1 MSEPT
6 TEAASPPQPQPSAAP
21 SGQSPAAPAG
31 ERLDRDRSKER
42 WAAALW
48 VGLGLALA
56 LAFFY
61 FLEPILTP
69 FAFGGV
75 LAYLLQPGTGRL
87 QRQGAPRWLA
97 SALMLLLAALIAI
110 GLLLILLP
118 VLEREIRAL
127 NEQLPAVVSLL
138 DARLSP
144 LLQRWLGTPVRFD
157 VEALRALALE
167 KVGQQDVVSMLLS
180 KFGTGGLALLQALI
194 TLLLIP
200 VVVYYLLLDAPGI
213 KLRLEAGLPR
223 RWHDQTIQILA
234 DIDSVLAQFL
244 RGQLTV
250 MVLLAVYYSVA
261 LTIAGLD
268 SALPIGILT
277 GLLIF
282 IPYVG
287 FFLGLVLA
295 CLVALLQF
303 ASWQAI
309 VEVLLVYGVGQIL
322 EGFFL
327 TPRLV
332 GARIG
337 LHPLAVI
344 FALLAFGHVFGFFGV
359 LLALPTSAV
368 LLVALRRIRQQYFD
382 SAFYNRR

>member
-1 MSEPT
+1 MSEPS
-6 TEAASPPQPQPSAAP
+6 TEEASPPQSPPSETPTSLSAA
-21 SGQSPAAPAG
+21 APPKQRA
-31 ERLDRDRSKER
+31 DRAWSQER
-42 WAAALW
+42 WAGALW
-48 VGLGLALA
+48 IGLGLALVLA
-56 LAFFY
+56 LFY
-61 FLEPILTP
+61 FLAPVLTP

-75 LAYLLQPGTGRL
+75 LAYLLQPGANWLR
-87 QRQGAPRWLA
+87 RHAVPRSLA
-97 SALMLLLAALIAI
+97 SALMVLLAALITL

-127 NEQLPAVVSLL
+127 NEQLPALASLL

-144 LLQRWLGTPVRFD
+144 LLQQWLGASVHFD
-157 VEALRALALE
+157 VEALRTLALE
-167 KVGQQDVVSMLLS
+167 KVGQQDVLSLLLA
-180 KFGTGGLALLQALI
+180 KFGTGGLAVLQALI

-200 VVVYYLLLDAPGI
+200 VVLFYLLLDAPEI
-213 KLRLEAGLPR
+213 KMRLEAGIPR
-223 RWHDQTIQILA
+223 RWYGQTMQILA
-234 DIDSVLAQFL
+234 DIDAVLAQFL

-250 MVLLAVYYSVA
+250 MVLLAVYYSIA
-261 LTIAGLD
+261 LSVAGLD

-295 CLVALLQF
+295 CLVAVLQF
-303 ASWQAI
+303 ASWPAI
-309 VEVLLVYGVGQIL
+309 LEVLLVYGIGQIL
-322 EGFFL
+322 EGVFL
-327 TPRLV
+327 TPRFV

-344 FALLAFGHVFGFFGV
+344 FALLAFGHIFGFFGV
-359 LLALPTSAV
+359 LLALPASAV

>member
-6 TEAASPPQPQPSAAP
+6 NEAASPPQPQPSAAAA
-21 SGQSPAAPAG
+21 SQSPAAPTGA
-31 ERLDRDRSKER
+31 RVDRDRSQER

-61 FLEPILTP
+61 FLAPVLTP

-75 LAYLLQPGTGRL
+75 LAYLLQPGTNWL
-87 QRQGAPRWLA
+87 QRRGAPRWLA

-144 LLQRWLGTPVRFD
+144 LLQRWLGAPVRFD

-167 KVGQQDVVSMLLS
+167 KVEQQDVVSMLLS

-200 VVVYYLLLDAPGI
+200 VVLFYLLLDAPGI
-213 KLRLEAGLPR
+213 KVRLEAGLPR

-234 DIDSVLAQFL
+234 DIDAVLAQFL

-250 MVLLAVYYSVA
+250 MVLMAVYYSVA

-287 FFLGLVLA
+287 YFLGLVLA

-309 VEVLLVYGVGQIL
+309 VEVLLVYGIGQIL

-359 LLALPTSAV
+359 LLALPASAV
-368 LLVALRRIRQQYFD
+368 LLVALRRIRRRYVD

>member
-1 MSEPT
+1 MSESATDAGSTPRL
-6 TEAASPPQPQPSAAP
+6 ESLAPPAGAAS
-21 SGQSPAAPAG
+21 GSPASEVSRPQWS
-31 ERLDRDRSKER
+31 RDR
-42 WAAALW
+42 WAGLLW
-48 VGLGLALA
+48 IALA
-56 LAFFY
+56 VALVLAFFY
-61 FLEPILTP
+61 LLAPVLTP

-75 LAYLLQPGTGRL
+75 LAYLLEPGAKWL
-87 QRQGAPRWLA
+87 QRRGIARSLA
-97 SALMLLLAALIAI
+97 SVLMVLLAALLAL
-110 GLLLILLP
+110 GLALTLLP
-118 VLEREIRAL
+118 VLEREVLAL
-127 NEQLPAVVSLL
+127 NQQLPALVSRLN
-138 DARLSP
+138 ARVSP
-144 LLQRWLGTPVRFD
+144 LLQQWLGASVHFD
-157 VEALRALALE
+157 VAALRMLALQQ
-167 KVGQQDVVSMLLS
+167 VGQPDIAGLLLS
-180 KFGTGGLALLQALI
+180 KFGTGGLAVLQALI

-200 VVVYYLLLDAPGI
+200 VVSFYLLLDAPRI
-213 KLRLEAGLPR
+213 KARLEAGIPR
-223 RWHDQTIQILA
+223 RWHLQTLQVMA
-234 DIDSVLAQFL
+234 DIDAVLAQFL

-250 MVLLAVYYSVA
+250 MALLAIYYSTA

-303 ASWQAI
+303 ETWQA
-309 VEVLLVYGVGQIL
+309 VAVVVLIYGVGQVL

-359 LLALPTSAV
+359 LLALPASAV
-368 LLVALRRIRQQYFD
+368 LLVALRRIRQQYLA
-382 SAFYNRR
+382 SAFYGRT

>member
-1 MSEPT
+1 MPEPT
-6 TEAASPPQPQPSAAP
+6 TEAASPSPPQPSAA
-21 SGQSPAAPAG
+21 APASVAPVAESAQRAG
-31 ERLDRDRSKER
+31 SQER
-42 WAAALW
+42 WAAVLW

-61 FLEPILTP
+61 FLAPVLTP

-75 LAYLLQPGTGRL
+75 LAYLLQPGASWL
-87 QRQGAPRWLA
+87 QRHGLPRLLA
-97 SALMLLLAALIAI
+97 SVLMVFLVALITL
-110 GLLLILLP
+110 GLVLILLP
-118 VLEREIRAL
+118 VLEREILAL
-127 NEQLPAVVSLL
+127 DEQLPRVVSLL
-138 DARLSP
+138 EARLSP
-144 LLQRWLGTPVRFD
+144 LVQQWLGTSVRLD
-157 VEALRALALE
+157 VEALRMLALE
-167 KVGQQDVVSMLLS
+167 KVGQQDVVSMLLA
-180 KFGTGGLALLQALI
+180 KFGTGGLALLQALV

-200 VVVYYLLLDAPGI
+200 VVLFYLLLDAPGI
-213 KLRLEAGLPR
+213 KLRLEAGIPR
-223 RWHDQTIQILA
+223 RWHDQTVQILA
-234 DIDSVLAQFL
+234 DIDAVLAQFL

-250 MVLLAVYYSVA
+250 MLLLAVYYSTA
-261 LTIAGLD
+261 LSVAGLE

-303 ASWQAI
+303 TSWQAI
-309 VEVLLVYGVGQIL
+309 LEILVVYGIGQIL

-359 LLALPTSAV
+359 LLALPASAV
-368 LLVALRRIRQQYFD
+368 LLVTLRRIRQRYFD
-382 SAFYNRR
+382 SVFYNRR

>member
-1 MSEPT
+1 LPEPT
-6 TEAASPPQPQPSAAP
+6 TEAASPSPPQPSAA
-21 SGQSPAAPAG
+21 APASVAPVAESAQRAG
-31 ERLDRDRSKER
+31 SQER
-42 WAAALW
+42 WAAVLW

-61 FLEPILTP
+61 FLAPVLTP

-75 LAYLLQPGTGRL
+75 LAYLLQPGASWL
-87 QRQGAPRWLA
+87 QRHGLPRLLA
-97 SALMLLLAALIAI
+97 SVLMVFLVALITL
-110 GLLLILLP
+110 GLVLILLP
-118 VLEREIRAL
+118 VLEREILAL
-127 NEQLPAVVSLL
+127 DEQLPRVVSLL
-138 DARLSP
+138 EARLSP
-144 LLQRWLGTPVRFD
+144 LVQQWLGTSVRLD
-157 VEALRALALE
+157 VEALRMLALE
-167 KVGQQDVVSMLLS
+167 KVGQQDVVSMLLA
-180 KFGTGGLALLQALI
+180 KFGTGGLALLQALV

-200 VVVYYLLLDAPGI
+200 VVLFYLLLDAPGI
-213 KLRLEAGLPR
+213 KLRLEAGIPR
-223 RWHDQTIQILA
+223 RWHDQTVQILA
-234 DIDSVLAQFL
+234 DIDAVLAQFL

-250 MVLLAVYYSVA
+250 MLLLAVYYSTA
-261 LTIAGLD
+261 LSVAGLE

-303 ASWQAI
+303 TSWQAI
-309 VEVLLVYGVGQIL
+309 LEILVVYGIGQIL

-359 LLALPTSAV
+359 LLALPASAV
-368 LLVALRRIRQQYFD
+368 LLVTLRRIRQRYFD
-382 SAFYNRR
+382 SVFYNRR